1 MNKEKRF
8 VCVFLFLVA
17 IICILPLHVEAA
29 NLELKSQIN
38 TEISGLVEEIYPSYN
53 DQGKLDGYLFLV
65 SNYYELIK
73 YDLNNNEVYYIKDES
88 TVDNINAYTIQSDN
102 TDYQVKGESDVILEV
117 TNDNGDVILKKQYGG
132 NGNESEYSAFRS
144 YNNSGVNDGYYLV
157 LGSTSTDIA
166 PGAGQIL
173 VKYDLSGNIVFEKNI
188 TEFYNDLCLDSN
200 LIYEN
205 NGKIDSV
212 FHLDD
217 SSQTIVRIAENGETL
232 YAIEADYTPY
242 RMNLSYTKDGQVDGI
257 VVIGNDYTNEY
268 LVKYNLSG
276 EEVFRRVIPD
286 YEQYTIK
293 SSKLPNGTYD
303 GYISTATSLGDKIG
317 TAVIKY
323 DLSGNIVNTN
333 IFSEN
338 IYWVDYSINNYAPS
352 GIQNGLIFVSRVDEG
367 LLQLKFSYPTYDIVK
382 EATEE
387 GTISVDNNA
396 AAGEVVK
403 VGVTPKEGYI
413 LKKITVLDE
422 NGQEIEVRDD
432 GTFIMPEGKV
442 TVSAVYSR
450 ITNPNT
456 VSACLAIVAIIVLMY
471 LGTFLVL
478 KHEKK
483 NITEN

>member
-1 MNKEKRF
+1 MK
-8 VCVFLFLVA
+8 
-17 IICILPLHVEAA
+17 
-29 NLELKSQIN
+29 
-38 TEISGLVEEIYPSYN
+38 
-53 DQGKLDGYLFLV
+53 
-65 SNYYELIK
+65 
-73 YDLNNNEVYYIKDES
+73 
-88 TVDNINAYTIQSDN
+88 
-102 TDYQVKGESDVILEV
+102 
-117 TNDNGDVILKKQYGG
+117 
-132 NGNESEYSAFRS
+132 
-144 YNNSGVNDGYYLV
+144 
-157 LGSTSTDIA
+157 
-166 PGAGQIL
+166 
-173 VKYDLSGNIVFEKNI
+173 KNI
-188 TEFYNDLCLDSN
+188 TEFYNDLCPDSI
-200 LIYEN
+200 LFYVN
-205 NGKIDSV
+205 NGKIDSA
-212 FHLDD
+212 FYLDD
-217 SSQTIVRIAENGETL
+217 SNQAIVRIDAESGETL
-232 YAIEADYTPY
+232 YTIEADYTPY

-422 NGQEIEVRDD
+422 NGKEIEVRDD

-456 VSACLAIVAIIVLMY
+456 VSACLTIVAIIVLMY